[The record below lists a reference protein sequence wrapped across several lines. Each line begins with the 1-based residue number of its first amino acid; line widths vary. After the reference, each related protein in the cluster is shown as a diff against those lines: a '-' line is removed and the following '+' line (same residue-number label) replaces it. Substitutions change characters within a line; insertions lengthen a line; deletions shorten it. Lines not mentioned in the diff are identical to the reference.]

1 MTNQLKDLMT
11 EAADDLP
18 TYVPDLG
25 VLLHTGRR
33 RVRRR
38 RLVAAAATVAA
49 IAAVIGTSTVTV
61 GT

>member
-18 TYVPDLG
+18 TYVPDLD
-25 VLLHTGRR
+25 VLLRTGRQ

-49 IAAVIGTSTVTV
+49 IAAVIGASTVTV